1 MEKYLLT
8 LHGESLHEGAEL
20 NVCNKALKYL
30 TKKSIMSEM
39 KRFSPEEAKAW
50 VDSRAW
56 ANGWDVN
63 ADASV
68 DAVEFAEQY
77 AANKELWDALF
88 TFLKNADLSTIAA
101 GKHEIIPGRVW
112 VNILEYTPKDA
123 ANTKIESHKN
133 FIDLQYTFV
142 GNELMGVAGNVTP
155 TGEYDPVKDKTN
167 YTTDEEI
174 VYSEANPGVF
184 FLYFPK
190 DMHQPS
196 VRSCENPGPSRKV
209 VGKIEYAK

>member
-1 MEKYLLT
+1 M
-8 LHGESLHEGAEL
+8 
-20 NVCNKALKYL
+20 
-30 TKKSIMSEM
+30 KKT
-39 KRFSPEEAKAW
+39 FSKEEAQAW

-56 ANGWDVN
+56 AKGLELK
-63 ADASV
+63 ADATI

-77 AANKELWDALF
+77 AANPDLWDALF
-88 TFLKNADLSTIAA
+88 AWIKNTDLKTVAA
-101 GKHEIIPGRVW
+101 GKHDIVPGRLW
-112 VNILEYTPKDA
+112 VNILEYTPKSAQD
-123 ANTKIESHKN
+123 TKIESHEN

-142 GNELMGVAGNVTP
+142 GDELMGLAGRVIP
-155 TGEYDPVKDKTN
+155 AGPYDPVKDKTN

-174 VYSEANPGVF
+174 SYVPAPNDTF

-196 VRSCENPGPSRKV
+196 VRAHEGAGPSRKV